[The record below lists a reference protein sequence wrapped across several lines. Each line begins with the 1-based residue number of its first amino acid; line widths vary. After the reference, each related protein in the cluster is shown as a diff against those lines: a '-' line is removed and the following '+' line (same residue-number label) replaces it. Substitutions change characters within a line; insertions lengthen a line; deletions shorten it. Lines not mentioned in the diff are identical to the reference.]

1 MSTKNRGGREG
12 EAVLKN
18 EQERTS
24 MSGIAPDVAML
35 SELCNEKRRER
46 MAVSASSASAKKKGS
61 AGKRRVTVV
70 SLLAYLA
77 GRARTARVLSFG
89 GAIGANAEAPATSAS
104 KRAAICSEKERN
116 GTTKKNR
123 PARERV
129 S

>member
-1 MSTKNRGGREG
+1 M
-12 EAVLKN
+12 
-18 EQERTS
+18 
-24 MSGIAPDVAML
+24 
-35 SELCNEKRRER
+35 
-46 MAVSASSASAKKKGS
+46 
-61 AGKRRVTVV
+61 V